1 MMIGV
6 TSGEG
11 FIFLNHEE
19 MELGLE
25 TEGRNRMLSD
35 LVTSSYKIHEKEIF
49 SAILT
54 GTLQTYF
61 RGLPGRNFKGNEN
74 IISSSPSCKYDR
86 FITVFLK

>member
-11 FIFLNHEE
+11 FIFMNHEE

-35 LVTSSYKIHEKEIF
+35 LVTSSYAIHEKEIF

-54 GTLQTYF
+54 GTKQLLMQIIVKKKSYF
-61 RGLPGRNFKGNEN
+61 N
-74 IISSSPSCKYDR
+74 
-86 FITVFLK
+86 